1 MQRDRYLS
9 VSLLNSNSPR
19 YGSHTKLNSS
29 HPCCGWWCK
38 KRLSCIVLSQYVHTA
53 FVYVSTRAGSL
64 AGGPPRKVR
73 KSRKFSITG
82 VDSESPALL
91 LSLVRTTA
99 TKVLGRGPSCRPPIN
114 PDAPP
119 TSVTQFPSLGCRTE
133 YRTSSKS
140 PSYTIIVCCQPQYTH
155 SHE

>member
-53 FVYVSTRAGSL
+53 FVYVSTRAGS

-91 LSLVRTTA
+91 LSLVRTT
-99 TKVLGRGPSCRPPIN
+99 TTTVLGRGPSCRPQLILMRLQRVLHNFPAW
-114 PDAPP
+114 DAELSTGRVPK
-119 TSVTQFPSLGCRTE
+119 VLHIQ
-133 YRTSSKS
+133 
-140 PSYTIIVCCQPQYTH
+140 
-155 SHE
+155 